1 MWKKFDAKTIII
13 MILAVLV
20 IILMIANSKNNVYGY
35 KKEIKELHEKNTKL
49 RYEYDSLVV
58 DNKRIDAELDKIYG
72 VINTTE
78 KLVEQYDNRIKEL
91 KESKNETS
99 NRVNV
104 LNADGVA
111 SEFTNYIKKRG
122 RKNIRK

>member
-1 MWKKFDAKTIII
+1 MWKKFDTKTIII

-20 IILMIANSKNNVYGY
+20 IILMITNSKNNIYGY

-49 RYEYDSLVV
+49 RYKYDSLVV

-72 VINTTE
+72 VINITE

-122 RKNIRK
+122 SKNIRK

>member
-20 IILMIANSKNNVYGY
+20 IIIMVVNSKNNVYGY
-35 KKEIKELHEKNTKL
+35 KKEIKELHEKNTQL
-49 RYEYDSLVV
+49 RYKFDSLTVE
-58 DNKRIDAELDKIYG
+58 NKKIDAELDKIYG
-72 VINTTE
+72 VIDITK
-78 KLVEQYDNRIKEL
+78 KLIEQYDNRIKEL
-91 KESKNETS
+91 KQSKNETS

-104 LNADGVA
+104 LNANGVA

-122 RKNIRK
+122 SKNIRK